1 MFHLSKRNIKLI
13 SFQIKLWICVK
24 FANFKIS
31 KLRYLLHNKKP
42 LSYANNR
49 SKKVFCILEQGNNI
63 NNNLTK
69 KRKKIF
75 TTEFSDLK
83 RLNWANN
90 KNDNL
95 ADFYTKNMCWSE
107 GRSFLYEK
115 LKNKYDFY
123 IFIDDDVD
131 INLVNSGK
139 EDIAYK
145 LKNELINNNLIHGS
159 IPNNAWLNFEKNNY
173 GDVFPMKGGDLC
185 VQIFRS
191 DFAELMFP
199 TWIHGSGKS
208 MWYAQFIAHILFPNQ
223 SIYLNK
229 FRANNTRHDPHMD
242 RSLISY
248 SAPDELTKIFC
259 NQLSHWS
266 LKKLFTYWREYSLS
280 NYFLDFPK
288 YYSYEIKGDIFNGL
302 LKKKNKL

>member
-1 MFHLSKRNIKLI
+1 M
-13 SFQIKLWICVK
+13 FQIKLWIFVNL
-24 FANFKIS
+24 ARFKIS
-31 KLRYLLHNKKP
+31 KLRSYLYKKKP
-42 LSYANNR
+42 LYISKNS

-63 NNNLTK
+63 NNNLTN
-69 KRKKIF
+69 KRKKIYS
-75 TTEFSDLK
+75 TEFSDVK

-90 KNDNL
+90 KKDNL

-107 GRSFLYEK
+107 GRSFLYEQ

-139 EDIAYK
+139 KDIAYE
-145 LKNELINNNLIHGS
+145 LKNELLNNNPIHGS
-159 IPNNAWLNFEKNNY
+159 IPNDAWPNYEKNNY

-191 DFAELMFP
+191 DFAELIFP
-199 TWIHGSGKS
+199 NWVHGSGKS

-229 FRANNTRHDPHMD
+229 FVANNTRHSLHMD
-242 RSLISY
+242 RSLVSY
-248 SAPDELTKIFC
+248 NTPDYLTEKFR
-259 NQLSHWS
+259 NQLTHWS
-266 LKKLFTYWREYSLS
+266 LKKLFIYWREYSL
-280 NYFLDFPK
+280 
-288 YYSYEIKGDIFNGL
+288 
-302 LKKKNKL
+302 